1 MLIKLFNALTNPES
15 FWRELLRYGLLSK
28 RRSPK
33 DWFLF
38 RHEVTR
44 ECAIRREM
52 PGGPVKKYLEDLFSG
67 IDKSCCRVRLL
78 RPNAYN
84 VSWEEIVSISQLVAF
99 FSPQTLFEFGTFN
112 GRTTLH
118 LALNAP
124 DQAVVYTIDIK
135 KGQFEF
141 GADTPFFTNMQ
152 VGECFLGSSV
162 EKKIVMLTGD
172 SKRFDFTQFNNGI
185 DFILIDGDHSYNAVM
200 YDSKIAFQMVSPGG
214 LIIWHDYLL
223 VNDVTRAILDI
234 SKDRELFNLKNTSLV
249 IWQKP

>member
-1 MLIKLFNALTNPES
+1 MLIKLFNVLTNPES

-44 ECAIRREM
+44 ECAIRREI
-52 PGGPVKKYLEDLFSG
+52 PGGPVKKYLEELFPG

-152 VGECFLGSSV
+152 VGECFLESSV

-172 SKRFDFTQFNNGI
+172 SKRFDFTQFNNSI
-185 DFILIDGDHSYNAVM
+185 DFILIDGDHSYDAVM
-200 YDSKIAFQMVSPGG
+200 NDSKIAFQMVNPGG
-214 LIIWHDYLL
+214 LIVWHDYLF

-249 IWQKP
+249 IWQNP